1 MINYMRFLKLYE
13 CFIDCFFFFN
23 SEVVNLVKNILEM
36 EKFLQKVKFDLETA
50 VDSDFKFLEQVKLLI
65 FEL

>member
-13 CFIDCFFFFN
+13 CFIDWFFFFN

>member
-1 MINYMRFLKLYE
+1 MNVLLIV
-13 CFIDCFFFFN
+13 FFFFN

>member
-1 MINYMRFLKLYE
+1 MINYMRFQKLYE
-13 CFIDCFFFFN
+13 CFIDCFFFN

-36 EKFLQKVKFDLETA
+36 EKFLQKVKFDLEMA

-65 FEL
+65 FKL

>member
-1 MINYMRFLKLYE
+1 MNVLLIV
-13 CFIDCFFFFN
+13 FFFN

-36 EKFLQKVKFDLETA
+36 EKFLQKVKFDLETV

-65 FEL
+65 FKL

>member
-1 MINYMRFLKLYE
+1 MNVLLIV
-13 CFIDCFFFFN
+13 FFVFN

>member
-13 CFIDCFFFFN
+13 CFIDCCFFFN

>member
-1 MINYMRFLKLYE
+1 MMNVLLIV
-13 CFIDCFFFFN
+13 FFFFN